1 MKKLYLVA
9 TVLLL
14 LLLLAVSCSPPP
26 AQAPAPSTTVPGPV
40 SRPTSNLSPP
50 TSQDAAWAKVIEAA
64 KKEGKVT
71 LYSFNFTGDVGTNIA
86 RAFQQRYGIS
96 MDIITGRGA
105 EFLERLKVEYRI
117 GQVLADFMEGS
128 QTHMINVKRAG
139 QSVSMA
145 DIPVF
150 QEKDVWVMD
159 PFVLDPDRHVISYTY
174 SVRSP
179 FINTD
184 MVKSADEPHAWKD
197 LLDPRWK
204 GKMVIGDPVLS
215 STPYLNF
222 IPLLNQK
229 ILDVEYM
236 RALGRQDMRFVTG
249 DRQVGE
255 ALSRKEVPLTPVGT
269 SLVIADFAREGVP
282 VKPLDME
289 EGIIVGT
296 VGAVVLAKSP
306 HPNAGKLFMN
316 WLMSEEGQNTVSQA
330 KATPP
335 IRKGVPDGSPP
346 SVRMKVKK
354 LIPTSTEDAEDAAI
368 KFSDKFLVP
377 LWKK

>member
-1 MKKLYLVA
+1 MKKLPLAA
-9 TVLLL
+9 TVFSVVLLL
-14 LLLLAVSCSPPP
+14 AAACSPTPAPVPAPATPQPQAAPRQPTQAVSP
-26 AQAPAPSTTVPGPV
+26 A
-40 SRPTSNLSPP
+40 
-50 TSQDAAWAKVIEAA
+50 DAAWQKVIEAA
-64 KKEGKVT
+64 RKEGKVT
-71 LYSFNFTGDVGTNIA
+71 LYSFNFTGDIGVAIA
-86 RAFQQRYGIS
+86 RAFKERYGITV
-96 MDIITGRGA
+96 DIVTGRGA

-117 GQVLADFMEGS
+117 GQVMADFTEGS
-128 QTHMINVKRAG
+128 QTHMINIKRAG
-139 QSVSMA
+139 QSVSVA
-145 DIPVF
+145 DLPAF
-150 QEKDVWVMD
+150 QEGNVWEMD
-159 PFVLDPDRHVISYTY
+159 PFVLDPERHVISYTY

-179 FINTD
+179 FVHTD
-184 MVKSADEPHAWKD
+184 LVKPADEPRSWKD

-229 ILDVEYM
+229 ALDVEYM
-236 RALGRQDMRFVTG
+236 RALGRQEMRFVTG

-255 ALSRKEVPLTPVGT
+255 VLSRKEMPMTPVGT

-282 VKPLDME
+282 VKPLDMA
-289 EGIIVGT
+289 EGLVVGT

-316 WLMSEEGQNTVSQA
+316 WLMSAEGQNVVSQA

-346 SVRMKVKK
+346 SVRVKAK
-354 LIPTSTEDAEDAAI
+354 KFIPTSTEDAEDAAT